1 MYFLY
6 LFMYTYLSYY
16 YIAGL
21 PTETTE
27 EDFVELMS
35 KCGIIMEDDEGIVIC
50 SSPISLARLG
60 SCT

>member
-1 MYFLY
+1 
-6 LFMYTYLSYY
+6 MYTYLSYY